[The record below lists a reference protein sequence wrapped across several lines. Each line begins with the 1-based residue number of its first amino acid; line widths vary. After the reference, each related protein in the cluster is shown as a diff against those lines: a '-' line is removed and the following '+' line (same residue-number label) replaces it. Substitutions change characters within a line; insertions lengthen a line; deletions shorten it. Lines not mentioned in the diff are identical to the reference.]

1 MKFYLRFFFFFVLGN
16 PNDKILY
23 ATLPKRSTSFPLE
36 RRNSLKLFGSNKRL
50 NGSLTRSG
58 SMKYIPHKSGTL
70 LTDSSSST
78 EYASQDF
85 HPLSTSKTLKN
96 SFFFFFGTLVSFLT
110 IFFYGVVSEKTS
122 LLARLFRRSGRK
134 RGLSAPPTIH
144 TFSAQF
150 PPAEWFNP
158 KVIHMHC
165 VGTQTK
171 VRPQNLFYSIF

>member
-1 MKFYLRFFFFFVLGN
+1 M
-16 PNDKILY
+16 
-23 ATLPKRSTSFPLE
+23 
-36 RRNSLKLFGSNKRL
+36 KLFGSNKRL

-78 EYASQDF
+78 EYTTSQDYQ
-85 HPLSTSKTLKN
+85 PLSTSKSKRERECVRARVRVRVIPETEIVKKK
-96 SFFFFFGTLVSFLT
+96 FTGFVFVP
-110 IFFYGVVSEKTS
+110 EKTS

-171 VRPQNLFYSIF
+171 VSSVGKVS